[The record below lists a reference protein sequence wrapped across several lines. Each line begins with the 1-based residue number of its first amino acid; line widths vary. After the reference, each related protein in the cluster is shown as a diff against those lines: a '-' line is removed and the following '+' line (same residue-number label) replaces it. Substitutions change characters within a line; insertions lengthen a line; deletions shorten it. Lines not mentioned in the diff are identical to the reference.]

1 MDAWGRTT
9 VHILLVEDDQLLGD
23 GLANGLKLEGHV
35 VDWLTCG
42 RDAEAADVES
52 DFDAVILDLGL
63 PGVDGKRVL
72 QRWRRN
78 NVSVPVLVLTAYDRD
93 AHCAETLDIGADDYV
108 TKPIPMAEL
117 SARLRAI
124 QRRAAGGADNLLE
137 QGALRLDRE
146 RRTGFLGKRPL
157 ELSTFEYTILEIL
170 LERAGKPVGRDT
182 LEARLYGWED
192 GPESNS
198 LEVLIHKLRGKIGRN
213 KIKTVRG
220 LGYRLDP

>member
-1 MDAWGRTT
+1 M
-9 VHILLVEDDQLLGD
+9 HILLVEDDRVLGD
-23 GLANGLKLEGHV
+23 GLANGLAMEGHV

-42 RDAEAADVES
+42 RDAEAADLSS

-63 PGVDGKRVL
+63 PGVDGRRVL
-72 QRWRRN
+72 ESWRQSGF
-78 NVSVPVLVLTAYDRD
+78 SVPVLVLTAYDRE

-108 TKPIPMAEL
+108 KKPIPMQEL

-124 QRRAAGGADNLLE
+124 QRRAVGGADNFLE
-137 QGALRLDRE
+137 QGVLRLDRE
-146 RRTGFLGKRPL
+146 KRTGFLRKGPL
-157 ELSTFEYTILEIL
+157 DLSTFEYTILETL

-213 KIKTVRG
+213 RIKTVRG
-220 LGYRLDP
+220 LGYRLEP